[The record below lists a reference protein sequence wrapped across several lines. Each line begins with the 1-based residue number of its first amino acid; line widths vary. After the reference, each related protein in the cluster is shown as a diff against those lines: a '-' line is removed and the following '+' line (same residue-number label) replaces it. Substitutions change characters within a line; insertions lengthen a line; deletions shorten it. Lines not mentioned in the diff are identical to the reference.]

1 MNISDVLSLML
12 GKHIQVQNSS
22 LQIDQVHISGEF
34 TPVQIEFIEF
44 TLDEYI
50 VDGVQELAVK
60 KMRNLVELS
69 SLRHHK

>member
-1 MNISDVLSLML
+1 M
-12 GKHIQVQNSS
+12 
-22 LQIDQVHISGEF
+22 HISGEF

-60 KMRNLVELS
+60 KCVIWSNSAQYDTISDADGLLGSPAAISGTSVGF
-69 SLRHHK
+69 